1 MWLILLGGWTP
12 SVLADDVLV
21 PAGSLWKF
29 LDNGSDQGT
38 AWRNPPFDDHAWAS
52 GAAQLGYGD
61 GDETTVVN
69 FGPNPTNRYITTYFR
84 HAFNV
89 ANPSSYASLSLELL
103 RDDGAVVYVN
113 GREIFRDNMP
123 SGTIGYRTKASSSM
137 GGAAE
142 STFYRA
148 TIAASNLTAGANVL
162 AVEVHQSSTNSS
174 DISFDL
180 ILKGIKAPMAVT
192 LMGPANGAVSA
203 THPPM
208 LDVSVSHPDGTAVGV
223 TFYGRPAGPPPG
235 PDFTIIALPDTQ
247 YYVSSHRGGTPG
259 IFTAQTDWIVTNKT
273 SRNIVFVTQLGD
285 CVENGDNGGNNVEWS
300 HATNAMYRLEDPAT
314 TLLAHGIPYGIA
326 VGNHDQSPSG
336 DANGTTTF
344 YNQYFGVPHFEGR
357 DYYGGHYGTNNDN
370 HYQLFSAS
378 GLDFIAV
385 HLEWDASGQ
394 TNALQWADNLLRTHA
409 NRRAIVISHYIIN
422 SGFQASFGA
431 QGQAIY
437 NALKAN
443 PNLFLMLCGHV
454 APEEGQRTDIFNG
467 HSVYTLMSD
476 YQSRTNGGDGWLR
489 ILEFS
494 PSNNV
499 IRVKTYS
506 PTLGRF
512 ETDADSEFTLDYDM
526 SAGGA
531 FAAIGANVAVPSG
544 SHTSA
549 AWPGLAS
556 GADYEWCVTVS
567 DGTNTLTS
575 PMWRFR
581 AATNSPPI
589 AADLLRVAL
598 QFDRANG
605 RVWITW
611 TNQPGTTYRV
621 VYKSSL
627 SESVW
632 TDLSEDL
639 VIDGAAASWWEP
651 MMPSVPQR
659 FYAVRVVR

>member
-1 MWLILLGGWTP
+1 MWLALLGGWTP
-12 SVLADDVLV
+12 SAFPDDVLV
-21 PAGSLWKF
+21 SAGSLWKF
-29 LDNGSDQGT
+29 LDNGTDPGS
-38 AWRNPPFDDHAWAS
+38 AWRNPVFDDQAWAS
-52 GAAQLGYGD
+52 GVAQLGYGD
-61 GDETTVVN
+61 GDESTVVS
-69 FGPNPTNRYITTYFR
+69 FGTNPTNRFITTYFR

-89 ANPSSYASLSLELL
+89 ANPSYASLSLELL
-103 RDDGAVVYVN
+103 RDDGAVVYLN
-113 GREIFRDNMP
+113 GREILRDNMP
-123 SGTIGYRTKASSSM
+123 SGTIGYRTKASSAVN
-137 GGAAE
+137 GAAE

-148 TIAASNLTAGANVL
+148 TVAASNLTAGANLL
-162 AVEVHQSSTNSS
+162 AVEIHQSSTNSS

-180 ILKGIKAPMAVT
+180 VLKGIKPPMSVT
-192 LMGPANGAVSA
+192 LMGPANGTVSP
-203 THPPM
+203 TQPPM
-208 LDVSVSHPDGTAVGV
+208 LNVAVSHPDGAALGV
-223 TFYGRPAGPPPG
+223 TFYGRPAAPPPG

-247 YYVSSHRGGTPG
+247 HYVSSLKGGTPG
-259 IFTAQTDWIVTNKT
+259 IFTAQTDWIVANKI

-285 CVENGDNGGNNVEWS
+285 CVQNGDNGGNNAEWC

-326 VGNHDQSPSG
+326 VGNHDQSPTA

-344 YNQYFGVPHFEGR
+344 YNQYFGASHFEGR

-370 HYQLFSAS
+370 HYQLFRAS

-385 HLEWDASGQ
+385 HLEWDTSGQ
-394 TNALQWADNLLRTHA
+394 TNVLHWADTLLRTYA

-422 SGFQASFGA
+422 AGFQASFGA

-437 NALKAN
+437 NALKSN

-454 APEEGQRTDIFNG
+454 SPEEGQRTDIFNG
-467 HSVYTLMSD
+467 HTVHTLLSD

-526 SAGGA
+526 SAGGGLTV
-531 FAAIGANVAVPSG
+531 IGTNAGVPSG

-549 AWPGLAS
+549 TWPGLAS
-556 GADYEWCVTVS
+556 GANYEWCVTIS
-567 DGTNTLTS
+567 DGTNTVTS

-581 AATNSPPI
+581 TATNSPAF
-589 AADLLRVAL
+589 AANLLQVAL
-598 QFDRANG
+598 QFDRPDG
-605 RVWITW
+605 RVWISW

-621 VYKSSL
+621 VYKNSL
-627 SESVW
+627 SESIW
-632 TDLSEDL
+632 TDLSEEL
-639 VIDGAAASWWEP
+639 VTASTTASWSEP
-651 MMPSVPQR
+651 MLSSVAQR
-659 FYAVRVVR
+659 FYAARVVR